1 MKNLRYTLITSLL
14 LIIAPVAIA
23 DLPLTV
29 EDLITEKGKIKLDV
43 SLTYANN
50 DRQGLVT
57 DEPIIVQT
65 GETSFV
71 TLPTKFGEFK
81 RNTDVLVGTLGM
93 RYGLTHDAET
103 YTRASYLY
111 RNERY
116 SDLSGTSGDS
126 DSRFINAWIGL
137 SYQFSQDNNTP
148 ALLGFIEG
156 ALYEKYQESGSSGKS
171 WTLGMTTYRA
181 VDPVVLSL
189 TSSFQWNQ
197 KRKDGDVSFQ
207 PGNYFLL
214 TPSVA
219 FAVNDRVT
227 LTTGFQWMTR
237 QADRYD
243 NIQQGFRR
251 TSTDVTL
258 GLGYGVSKGNTLNF
272 TFKANVSG
280 QSGADLRLNWLY
292 AF

>member
-1 MKNLRYTLITSLL
+1 MESLRYICIANLL
-14 LIIAPVAIA
+14 LIITPIATA

-29 EDLITEKGKIKLDV
+29 EDIITDKGSIKLDT
-43 SLTYANN
+43 SLSYANS
-50 DRQGLVT
+50 DRQNFLT
-57 DEPIIVQT
+57 DEPVVIQT
-65 GETSFV
+65 GETSFI

-81 RNTDVLVGTLGM
+81 GNTDVLVATLGV
-93 RYGLTHDAET
+93 RYGLTRDAEI

-111 RNERY
+111 KSMRS
-116 SDLSGTSGDS
+116 SDLSGTNNDS
-126 DSRFINAWIGL
+126 EDRFVDSWLGL
-137 SYQFSQDNNTP
+137 NYQFSQDNETP

-156 ALYEKYQESGSSGKS
+156 ALYEKHQKSNSSGKS

-181 VDPVVLSL
+181 IDPVVLSV

-197 KRKDGDVSFQ
+197 RRNDGGVNFQ

-227 LTTGFQWMTR
+227 LTTGFQWMNR

-243 NIQQGFRR
+243 DEPQGFRR

-272 TFKANVSG
+272 SFKANASG